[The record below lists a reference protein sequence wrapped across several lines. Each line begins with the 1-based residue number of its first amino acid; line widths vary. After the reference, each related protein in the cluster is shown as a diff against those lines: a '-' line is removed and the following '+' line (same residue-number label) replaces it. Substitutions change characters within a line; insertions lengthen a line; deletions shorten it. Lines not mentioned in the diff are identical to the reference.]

1 MGKSKLCLRRN
12 GDDRAIKSME
22 VLISDHQRGIGD
34 GDESKVGIDSYG
46 VRILTVLGA
55 IFLVRAGIIK

>member
-1 MGKSKLCLRRN
+1 MGKSKLCLRRNRN

-22 VLISDHQRGIGD
+22 VLISDHQWGL

-46 VRILTVLGA
+46 VRLLTVLGA